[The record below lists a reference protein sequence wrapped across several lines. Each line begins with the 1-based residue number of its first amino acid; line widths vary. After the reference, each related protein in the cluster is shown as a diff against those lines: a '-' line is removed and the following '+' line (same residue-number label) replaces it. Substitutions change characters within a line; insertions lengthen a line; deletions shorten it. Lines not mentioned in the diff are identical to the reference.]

1 MKQKI
6 IKVGNSAA
14 ITLPASFVREARLSI
29 GSEVIV
35 EPNMAYNVL
44 FVKPKNSLYKTN
56 ITPEFKEWL
65 DSFIKKNTSLLKKL
79 AKT

>member
-14 ITLPASFVREARLSI
+14 ITLPASFVREAGLSV

-35 EPNMAYNVL
+35 EPNTTYNVL
-44 FVKPKNSLYKTN
+44 FVKPKNSSYKTK

-65 DSFIKKNTSLLKKL
+65 DGFIKKNTPLLKKL
-79 AKT
+79 ATT